1 VAPPDAEDAHAADH
15 AAPADRRPRRAA
27 APSPHADDPRG
38 MIDIRFRRG
47 APGPQA
53 PCIHAVAEAAAP
65 PRALMAAAAAAR
77 FTGTAGQ
84 VLDQPGNPRR
94 ILVGLGPA
102 PRPAAIEAAGAAAAR
117 AAGAAEELALA
128 GEGHAAD
135 AIAHLAAGIAL
146 GAWSF
151 DAHRSRDIPARPRRL
166 TIHTADP
173 AAAEAALARLAPGI
187 AGCLLARDLTAEP
200 ANHLTTRR
208 FAARLEALAAEG
220 VEVAIHRRK
229 WLARQGFGAIL
240 AVGGGSA
247 DPPRLAV
254 LRWRGTLPLPPVA
267 LVGKGIVFDTGGIS
281 IKPAAGMEAMRA
293 DMAGAAA
300 CAGAM
305 LALARRRSPAPAVA
319 VLAIAENA
327 TGAASYR
334 PGDVIR
340 TASRRTVEVIDTD
353 AEGRLVLADALHHAI
368 AAFRP
373 RAVIDLAT
381 LTGSIVTALGHHR
394 AGIFGTDAALMAS
407 AAAAGEA
414 VGEPL
419 WPMPIGAGHREA
431 LQSDIADLRQCAP
444 AGSGAWGGRFLPDA
458 CHAAAFLRE
467 FVGGIPWAHLDIAG
481 VDTAEEAHA
490 LGPAGPT
497 GFGARLLDRLVA
509 MRFEAEP

>member
-1 VAPPDAEDAHAADH
+1 
-15 AAPADRRPRRAA
+15 
-27 APSPHADDPRG
+27 
-38 MIDIRFRRG
+38 MIAVRFRRG
-47 APGPQA
+47 APGPEA
-53 PCIHAVAEAAAP
+53 PCIVPLVGGAVP
-65 PRALMAAAAAAR
+65 PRALAPALAAAR
-77 FTGTAGQ
+77 FTGAAGSL
-84 VLDQPGNPRR
+84 LDLPGTPRR
-94 ILVGLGPA
+94 LVAGLGAA
-102 PRPAAIEAAGAAAAR
+102 PESPGCEHTGAAAVMAL
-117 AAGAAEELALA
+117 GAAEEVSLA
-128 GEGHAAD
+128 GAGLAARHV
-135 AIAHLAAGIAL
+135 AALAAGIVL
-146 GAWSF
+146 GAWGF
-151 DAHRSRDIPARPRRL
+151 DTHRTRDVPKRIRRL
-166 TIHTADP
+166 VVHTDTP
-173 AAAEAALARLAPGI
+173 DAEAAFAPLAPGL
-187 AGCLLARDLTAEP
+187 AGCLLARDLVAEP
-200 ANHLTTRR
+200 ASHLTTRR
-208 FAARLEALAAEG
+208 FAERLEALADEG
-220 VEVAIHRRK
+220 IEVTIHGRT
-229 WLARQGFGAIL
+229 WLERHGFGALL
-240 AVGGGSA
+240 AVGGGAA

-254 LRWRGTLPLPPVA
+254 LRWRGVLPAPPVA
-267 LVGKGIVFDTGGIS
+267 FVGKGMVFDSGGIS
-281 IKPAAGMEAMRA
+281 IKPADGMEAMRA

-394 AGIFGTDAALMAS
+394 AGLFGTDAALMAS

-419 WPMPIGAGHREA
+419 WPMPIGQTHRDV
-431 LQSDIADLRQCAP
+431 LDSDIADLRQCAP

-467 FVGGIPWAHLDIAG
+467 FVGGTPWAHLDIAG
-481 VDTAEEAHA
+481 VDTAEDAHA

-509 MRFEAEP
+509 LRFEAEP

>member
-1 VAPPDAEDAHAADH
+1 
-15 AAPADRRPRRAA
+15 
-27 APSPHADDPRG
+27 
-38 MIDIRFRRG
+38 MIAIRFRGG
-47 APGPQA
+47 APGRQA
-53 PCIHAVAEAAAP
+53 PCIHALAEGAALP
-65 PRALMAAAAAAR
+65 PAATAAR
-77 FTGTAGQ
+77 FTGAAGE
-84 VLDQPGNPRR
+84 VLDQPGSPGR
-94 ILVGLGPA
+94 ILVGLGAAPQPPA
-102 PRPAAIEAAGAAAAR
+102 FEAAGAAAVL
-117 AAGAAEELALA
+117 AAGPREEIALSADDHDPAAVAQLV
-128 GEGHAAD
+128 
-135 AIAHLAAGIAL
+135 AGIAL
-146 GAWSF
+146 GAWHV
-151 DAHRSRDIPARPRRL
+151 DAHRSRDLPQRPRRL
-166 TIHTADP
+166 VVHARDP
-173 AAAEAALARLAPGI
+173 AAAEAAFAVLAPGV

-208 FAARLEALAAEG
+208 FAERLEALAAEG
-220 VEVAIHRRK
+220 IEVEIHGRK
-229 WLARQGFGAIL
+229 WLQRHGFGALL

-254 LRWRGTLPLPPVA
+254 LRWRGTLPVPPVA
-267 LVGKGIVFDTGGIS
+267 FVGKGIVFDTGGIS
-281 IKPAAGMEAMRA
+281 IKPADGMEAMRA

-319 VLAIAENA
+319 VLAIAQNA

-381 LTGSIVTALGHHR
+381 LTGSIVSALGHHR
-394 AGIFGTDAALMAS
+394 AGMFGTDAALMA
-407 AAAAGEA
+407 ATAAAGEA
-414 VGEPL
+414 VGEAL
-419 WPMPIGAGHREA
+419 WPMPIGPSHHEA
-431 LQSDIADLRQCAP
+431 LRSDIADLRQCAP

-467 FVGGIPWAHLDIAG
+467 FVGATPWAHLDIAG
-481 VDTAEEAHA
+481 VDTADEAHA